1 MYEMHQLE
9 DHLVKMVPK
18 FERICSHIKKNS
30 TLKLIGILRCWTTK
44 LILAYMLRHSV
55 MSDSLRLRGL

>member
-18 FERICSHIKKNS
+18 FERICSHIKK
-30 TLKLIGILRCWTTK
+30 KLNPDTEK
-44 LILAYMLRHSV
+44 YPEMLDNETDH
-55 MSDSLRLRGL
+55 